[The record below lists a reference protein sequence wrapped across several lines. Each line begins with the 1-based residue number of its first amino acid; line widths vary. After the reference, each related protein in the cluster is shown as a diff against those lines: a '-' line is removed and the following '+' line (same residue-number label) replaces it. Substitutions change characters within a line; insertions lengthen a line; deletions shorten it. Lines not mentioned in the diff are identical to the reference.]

1 MRIPI
6 FRKVAGGVF
15 LVLLLV
21 PRLSAQSSLVLNNAF
36 IEKYK
41 NRATIDS
48 SFVIDAALSRPH
60 RISSDGDDGDLHFA
74 GRTDDVG
81 LPMVAEIVNAGLPPQ
96 RTVVKS
102 VQQEKNTGDTVTL
115 SGVWRIWF
123 EHPPKGNG
131 QQVQGDPV
139 APDPGNTNPDH
150 VFQIHPLTKIQDQ
163 SLVDSFMP
171 IEGYQTKDATEAF
184 MNYENKRSQISV
196 NPSAGTTTIVTSMGG
211 FNYVEFVMEVT
222 DAPKNIEDGELVFA
236 SVFDLNGELLVKHR
250 RMVFVKG
257 TPPEQVLKRATP
269 GQRLHV
275 LGVPRIDLAVIS
287 WRVQH
292 RTDRPEAMTWGLP
305 YEVVIVATYD
315 SEN

>member
-1 MRIPI
+1 MRISI

-48 SFVIDAALSRPH
+48 SFVIDAALSHPH

-96 RTVVKS
+96 RTAVKS
-102 VQQEKNTGDTVTL
+102 VQQEKNTGDTVPL

-150 VFQIHPLTKIQDQ
+150 VFEIHPVTQLSDQKVLQSFIPIPGFQAYDAQTAFGVYESLSATVQANDSATQVSTTKAGDNYAEFFIQLQGPPQQVDDGLMALATVVDQ
-163 SLVDSFMP
+163 
-171 IEGYQTKDATEAF
+171 EG
-184 MNYENKRSQISV
+184 
-196 NPSAGTTTIVTSMGG
+196 NPV
-211 FNYVEFVMEVT
+211 VPDV
-222 DAPKNIEDGELVFA
+222 
-236 SVFDLNGELLVKHR
+236 R
-250 RMVFVKG
+250 RMVFVNG
-257 TPPEQVLKRATP
+257 TSAAAALQNLNGS
-269 GQRLHV
+269 GQLHV
-275 LGVPRIDLAVIS
+275 LGMPRINLERIS
-287 WRVQH
+287 F
-292 RTDRPEAMTWGLP
+292 AMQSSGGAPVTIPLP
-305 YEVVIVATYD
+305 YEMIIVGVFSD
-315 SEN
+315 Q

>member
-1 MRIPI
+1 MRISI
-6 FRKVAGGVF
+6 FRKVAGSVF

-96 RTVVKS
+96 RTAVKS

-131 QQVQGDPV
+131 QQVQGNPV

-150 VFQIHPLTKIQDQ
+150 VFEIHPVTQLSDHQVLQ
-163 SLVDSFMP
+163 SFIPIPSFQAYDAQTAFGVYESLSATVQANDS
-171 IEGYQTKDATEAF
+171 AT
-184 MNYENKRSQISV
+184 QISTTKAGDNYAEFFIQLQGPPQQV
-196 NPSAGTTTIVTSMGG
+196 DDGLMALATVVDQEGNPVVSDV
-211 FNYVEFVMEVT
+211 
-222 DAPKNIEDGELVFA
+222 
-236 SVFDLNGELLVKHR
+236 R
-250 RMVFVKG
+250 RMVFVNG
-257 TPPEQVLKRATP
+257 TSAAAALQNLNGS
-269 GQRLHV
+269 GQLHV
-275 LGVPRIDLAVIS
+275 LGMPRINLERIS
-287 WRVQH
+287 F
-292 RTDRPEAMTWGLP
+292 AMQSSGGAPVTIPLP
-305 YEVVIVATYD
+305 YEMIIVGVFSD
-315 SEN
+315 Q